1 MNFHETNMAR
11 GFFEHQMPQLIKSLQ
26 SISDS
31 LNRKAPVMKL
41 PLPDGC
47 DILKE
52 LYLGNYEASVFK
64 DTAASAALNHTVIE
78 KQERLVSGFT
88 KDMQKLFDEYCE
100 ATGKRNSAVIEQAYK
115 SGFSTAVQMMF
126 AGLIEPVGKETEDA
140 NS

>member
-1 MNFHETNMAR
+1 MSFHETNM
-11 GFFEHQMPQLIKSLQ
+11 GKIFFEYHMPQLVKSLQ

-31 LNRKAPVMKL
+31 LERKTSFIKL
-41 PLPDGC
+41 PLPDGY

-64 DTAASAALNHTVIE
+64 ETAASAALNHTVIE

-126 AGLIEPVGKETEDA
+126 AGLIEPAGKEAEDE

>member
-1 MNFHETNMAR
+1 MNFYETKM
-11 GFFEHQMPQLIKSLQ
+11 GKMFFEYQMPQLIKSLQ

-31 LNRKAPVMKL
+31 LSRKTPLMKL
-41 PLPDGC
+41 PLPGGC

-64 DTAASAALNHTVIE
+64 DTAASTALNHTVIE

-100 ATGKRNSAVIEQAYK
+100 AAEKRNSADIEQAYK
-115 SGFSTAVQMMF
+115 SGFSTAVQMIF
-126 AGLIEPVGKETEDA
+126 AGFIESAGKETEDE